1 MTGGEGAP
9 TYSGY
14 QQQEL
19 VPYET
24 STRLDLGNMY
34 NATSVDSPSEAEVAV
49 CFLIM
54 KEGKGQERTTRGRAR
69 APRTRRARSR
79 AARGQRT
86 FSVSL
91 CSSVSPSSRSSHV
104 APRRARSRVLPRA
117 AHRARNVSRARSNK
131 AHGAWREAS
140 AHARR
145 ARARALALRAYLA
158 RARVGVSQTS
168 GGGGRD
174 GARGR
179 TSNQWA

>member
-1 MTGGEGAP
+1 MGGEGAP

-24 STRLDLGNMY
+24 STRLELGNLH
-34 NATSVDSPSEAEVAV
+34 NATSVDSPSEADVAV

-54 KEGKGQERTTRGRAR
+54 KEGKGQERTARGRAR
-69 APRTRRARSR
+69 APRTRARAF
-79 AARGQRT
+79 ARR
-86 FSVSL
+86 
-91 CSSVSPSSRSSHV
+91 
-104 APRRARSRVLPRA
+104 PRA
-117 AHRARNVSRARSNK
+117 AHLLRLALFILIAFIAVVPLCSAARAFARASARRAPRPQRVARALK

>member
-1 MTGGEGAP
+1 MNGGEGAP

-69 APRTRRARSR
+69 ARSR

-86 FSVSL
+86 LSVSL
-91 CSSVSPSSRSSHV
+91 FSSLSPSSRSSHF

>member
-1 MTGGEGAP
+1 MNGGEGAP

-69 APRTRRARSR
+69 APRTRARAFARRPR
-79 AARGQRT
+79 AAHLLRLAL
-86 FSVSL
+86 FILIAFIAVVPL
-91 CSSVSPSSRSSHV
+91 CS
-104 APRRARSRVLPRA
+104 AARAFARA
-117 AHRARNVSRARSNK
+117 SAHRARNVSRARSNK

-145 ARARALALRAYLA
+145 ARPRACASRVPRA
-158 RARVGVSQTS
+158 RAR
-168 GGGGRD
+168 GRFTD
-174 GARGR
+174 IWRGR
-179 TSNQWA
+179 EGRSARANF